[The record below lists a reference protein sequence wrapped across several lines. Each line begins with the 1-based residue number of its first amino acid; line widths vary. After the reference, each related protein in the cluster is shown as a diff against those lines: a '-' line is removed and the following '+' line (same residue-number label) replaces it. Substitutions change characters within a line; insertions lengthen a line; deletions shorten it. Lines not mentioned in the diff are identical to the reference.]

1 MRKLRM
7 TVSLCVLIGVLGA
20 AAAVAAPLSEFDA
33 ANLEFQNKL
42 YDAAIAGYRSILTQ
56 GYESAPVYFNLGNA
70 YFKKGDLGNAILNY
84 LKARRLDPADDD
96 IRSNLEFAR
105 RLTSVQLEGVTL
117 NPITSLLESMTAS
130 WRLSTLAW
138 VSSLLFILVIAL
150 LALRYG
156 LAVFHPLV
164 KPGLVV
170 GLILL
175 VGSSYLTTFKYRHD
189 YLTRRAVIIAAQSEV
204 RTGPSEQSDLELQ
217 GEPGLVVEVLAE
229 TGGYYNVLFENQ
241 RRGWI
246 KKESVSV
253 I

>member
-1 MRKLRM
+1 LRNLAL
-7 TVSLCVLIGVLGA
+7 TTWLCALVGLLGVMPVAGA
-20 AAAVAAPLSEFDA
+20 PNDEFA
-33 ANLEFQNKL
+33 EGNRQFQDKQ
-42 YDAAIAGYRSILTQ
+42 YDGAIASYSSILAQ

-84 LKARRLDPADDD
+84 VRARRLDPADDD
-96 IRSNLEFAR
+96 IRGNLEFAK

-117 NPITSLLESMTAS
+117 NPISSLFESITAQY
-130 WRLSTLAW
+130 RLSALAW
-138 VSSLLFILVIAL
+138 ISSLLFVLVIAL

-164 KPGLVV
+164 KPGMIVALV
-170 GLILL
+170 LL
-175 VGSSYLTTFKYRHD
+175 AASSYLTTFKYRHD

-229 TGGYYNVLFENQ
+229 TSGYYNVLFENQ